1 MNIETAEKR
10 VIELKERIKY
20 HNYKYYVQD
29 SPEISDFEYDR
40 LLNELISLEKEFPQL
55 ETEDSPTNRV
65 GGKPLDG
72 FETVI
77 HTVPMQSL
85 LDVFSE
91 NELYDFDKR
100 VRGIVASEQLEY
112 VLEMKIDGLSVS
124 LEYEN
129 GIFLRGSTRGDGV
142 TGEDVSHNLRT
153 IRSIPM
159 RLKETIPYLEVRG
172 EVFISKNN
180 FVAINENREM
190 IGEQLFAN
198 PRNAAAGSLRQL
210 DPRIAAQRK
219 LDIFVFNIQQIIG
232 KEFETHTQTLEYL
245 EYQGFKVIP
254 DYEVFDDIGKAYD
267 AIMKIGEKRANLK
280 FDIDGAVVKV
290 NSIQQRERIGSTSKS
305 PRWAAAFKY
314 PAEQKT
320 TLIKDIYVQVGRT
333 GALTPNAIL
342 EPIELAGSRVGKA
355 TLHNIDYIRE
365 KDIRIGDTV
374 IVQKAGD
381 IIPEVIK
388 VIKEKRTGE
397 EQEFNMPKNCPVC
410 GAIVYRQE
418 GEAVTRCTGI
428 ECPAQLMRNII
439 HFASRDAMNIE
450 GLGPAVIKQLLDR
463 ELIKSAAD
471 LYFLE
476 FEDIVVM
483 ERMGEKSANNLLKA
497 INDSKG
503 NDLSLLLF
511 ALGIRLIGQRAA
523 KLITAEITS
532 IDDLFNVTVEELTQ
546 IDEIGEKMAESL
558 VEFFKQPQTIDII
571 DKFKK
576 AGVNL
581 KSININKSDKLKN
594 LTFAIT
600 GTLDRYSRK
609 EAKDIIEKLGGKVS
623 GSVSSKTSYLLA
635 GEKAGSKLS
644 IANELGV
651 RVISEDEFE
660 QMID

>member
-10 VIELKERIKY
+10 VIELKERIKD
-20 HNYKYYVQD
+20 HIFNYYVQD

-388 VIKEKRTGE
+388 VI
-397 EQEFNMPKNCPVC
+397 N
-410 GAIVYRQE
+410 
-418 GEAVTRCTGI
+418 
-428 ECPAQLMRNII
+428 
-439 HFASRDAMNIE
+439 
-450 GLGPAVIKQLLDR
+450 
-463 ELIKSAAD
+463 
-471 LYFLE
+471 
-476 FEDIVVM
+476 
-483 ERMGEKSANNLLKA
+483 EKS
-497 INDSKG
+497 
-503 NDLSLLLF
+503 
-511 ALGIRLIGQRAA
+511 
-523 KLITAEITS
+523 
-532 IDDLFNVTVEELTQ
+532 
-546 IDEIGEKMAESL
+546 
-558 VEFFKQPQTIDII
+558 
-571 DKFKK
+571 
-576 AGVNL
+576 
-581 KSININKSDKLKN
+581 
-594 LTFAIT
+594 T
-600 GTLDRYSRK
+600 G
-609 EAKDIIEKLGGKVS
+609 
-623 GSVSSKTSYLLA
+623 
-635 GEKAGSKLS
+635 
-644 IANELGV
+644 
-651 RVISEDEFE
+651 
-660 QMID
+660 